1 MKLRVRG
8 GWVIGWVD
16 GNGCACRAR
25 VAGGIKH
32 LPVRR
37 SRIFPTSVSFFPA
50 GFASSASSC
59 GCSACATAA
68 IPRKANIILT
78 TAIVKCV
85 CICGQRQVSNS
96 SRNYS
101 SRSITADAQTRRE
114 AASAPPRRTTGGAVG
129 GGGGWRHRQCTRRTR
144 GHVSP
149 KDDKAAVGCGRC
161 VQDAGRGAWDR
172 NKRHGKEG
180 KGGRPAKKKS
190 GGFPN

>member
-85 CICGQRQVSNS
+85 CICGQRQVSNG

-114 AASAPPRRTTGGAVG
+114 TASAQFRRTTGGAAG
-129 GGGGWRHRQCTRRTR
+129 GGGGGDTDNVQDGQGATSTRKVTR
-144 GHVSP
+144 LRSG
-149 KDDKAAVGCGRC
+149 AGGAFRMRVGTHGIETSGDTCGRTA
-161 VQDAGRGAWDR
+161 Q
-172 NKRHGKEG
+172 
-180 KGGRPAKKKS
+180 
-190 GGFPN
+190 